1 MGEHDTRDKRQVSS
15 VKQNPRKINRGDK
28 QRIPEEGIKLKAVEY
43 YRDFYRRLQESSREL
58 FLTEVKLSTKLFRE
72 LRIIVDK
79 EITTPN
85 HWLVFDIVGPD
96 GEFLQRVVAQS
107 DNTVAKIIAS
117 VQRKAQ
123 TALFRGIFYIPR
135 EVWKEYKTRYEEV
148 RKNPKLS
155 FEIFKLDKLVRV
167 GDAVLID
174 LDNVGEADVKRFV
187 KYLHR
192 LGIYPEVWKSASGKG
207 YHIYIHLIYKVIRKK
222 EADDE
227 RFYEFPYVSDYR
239 IELIEKALK
248 EILKRLGVRYDSVS
262 AKRAVWLEGVFN
274 FLKKGKSEK
283 VFDGAIHRIDKVYE
297 KLRPL
302 WEKELKE
309 QALRKIKRKPRRGEF
324 KVTAELEF
332 ELTDASNPV
341 EYIQANL
348 HNGTI
353 TRLLNRGLEIAEV
366 GEILASHY
374 QGDEKAFWR
383 AWEKA
388 EEFISA
394 TFKPLSVNA
403 SNSPRGKRKRK
414 HRHYW
419 EYIPAIKQC
428 LEAGIT
434 SAYAIAKKTGI
445 PKTSIL
451 EIFRLFSREVILNQT
466 EEVIRFLKAN
476 QKGGNKLP
484 AEKARQLG
492 HERFTRYF
500 EKLLQEF
507 ISSKRKGG
515 AKKVKYEPQVSSPLF
530 KPINVVVLEFNS
542 LRTPK
547 VAEGDQQ
554 NLLIKTRTD
563 RPLSITPDREWKGKV
578 DGGKPLGEQKTHLLS
593 IKIGTRDKQT
603 LSAKQPSLVSNSRF
617 RDKQERFVIFY
628 GKKRRASEVERIKPL
643 IVARRINSDSWQ
655 LYKEAVAR
663 LVEMGVWVIE
673 SRESEELLEKGTAVV
688 GRKLL
693 KLIKYLYAQKFH
705 KVDLRKKPTLE
716 EVLEKEPVRELN
728 LGGWG
733 RYAAAVKRVLE
744 ELGLIDERTQ
754 VKLPNLPKEVECA
767 GCEEEVNEYWEI
779 EEETD
784 LLLEEE
790 KLNRFQKLEPF
801 EIENPPAEGDNGD
814 DDELWK
820 LLFG

>member
-1 MGEHDTRDKRQVSS
+1 MSS

-43 YRDFYRRLQESSREL
+43 YRDFYRK
-58 FLTEVKLSTKLFRE
+58 LTETTAELLLTEIKLSTELFRE
-72 LRIIVDK
+72 LKTIVGK
-79 EITTPN
+79 EITTPK

-96 GEFLQRVVAQS
+96 GEFLQRVVFQS
-107 DNTVAKIIAS
+107 DFTAAKIIAS

-123 TALFRGIFYIPR
+123 TVLFRGIFYIPR

-222 EADDE
+222 EAEDE

-248 EILKRLGVRYDSVS
+248 EILKRLGIPYDSVS

-283 VFDGAIHRIDKVYE
+283 VFNGAIHRIDKVYE

-445 PKTSIL
+445 PKASIL
-451 EIFRLFSREVILNQT
+451 EIFRLFTKEVILNQT

-492 HERFTRYF
+492 RQRFNHYF
-500 EKLLQEF
+500 EKLLEEF

-515 AKKVKYEPQVSSPLF
+515 EKKVKYEPQVSSPLF
-530 KPINVVVLEFNS
+530 KPIDVVVLEFSSLKNS
-542 LRTPK
+542 EEKKDKLTSK
-547 VAEGDQQ
+547 VTKEGRQ
-554 NLLIKTRTD
+554 NLLIKTRID
-563 RPLSITPDREWKGKV
+563 KPLSITPKEWKGMV
-578 DGGKPLGEQKTHLLS
+578 DGRKLLERGNS
-593 IKIGTRDKQT
+593 RRKAFFTKIRTRDKRI

-617 RDKQERFVIFY
+617 RDKQEKFVIFY

-663 LVEMGVWVIE
+663 LVEMDVWVIE
-673 SRESEELLEKGTAVV
+673 SRESEELLEKGTAIV

-693 KLIKYLYAQKFH
+693 KLIKYLYAQKFQ

-716 EVLEKEPVRELN
+716 EVLEKEPVKELD

-790 KLNRFQKLEPF
+790 RKLNQPPQRGTF